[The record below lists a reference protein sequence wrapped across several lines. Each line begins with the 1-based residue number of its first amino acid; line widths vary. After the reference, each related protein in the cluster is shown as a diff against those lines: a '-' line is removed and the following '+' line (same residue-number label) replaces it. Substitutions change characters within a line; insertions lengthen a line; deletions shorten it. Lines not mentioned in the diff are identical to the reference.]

1 MAKAIVPV
9 VVKMFAEADGSLE
22 GAIKSVAGTIQQAAK
37 SSLQSVSLSTETIVK
52 TVSDKA
58 TRALSD
64 AKISFISERDLAS
77 ARTGLSAI
85 QSNADQL
92 QNSLF
97 KLQDRF
103 FQISKASSDIRTI
116 KPFDAAVDK
125 AEQLDKVYRQL
136 TVALQFQKR
145 SAEELAKAPQPD
157 LVRARQQLDDA
168 KLLVKELQSQAAQI
182 QKSFQ
187 SAYNESAKSLKALQA
202 ELNKKPDTSGP
213 VQGPQLNPQREV
225 AASLELSLLQQ
236 ANNVKRQ
243 AIQLNQLNNRITE
256 DRLTLER
263 RISDVTKDADR
274 QKLQAGQSN
283 LRNLANEASLA
294 RQNALNAQRVFEQN
308 TQNQLKA
315 AQANS
320 PDSKRLKLISE
331 QSRITAANLER
342 DAKKAESAYTS
353 AFNTIQKAADKALG
367 TVTRSSQQAS
377 AGRVSAGLGIFSPLA
392 NQLSSTIDSLIGSIT
407 GSSAIFRTT
416 AGVQIGQAISQGIG
430 QGITNG
436 ADFAKSGID
445 DLITSFS
452 KLDNPSKQLIA
463 NIGTGITVAAAAA
476 GAALGG
482 LAGVMTKTAA
492 GFEVQVAK
500 LTTTFKDPTLA
511 VERFQEALEL
521 AAKTPYNVEQ
531 VVQAQVQL
539 SALGQKNIDILR
551 DTVDLA
557 SGLNADLARTAN
569 EVGKAAAGSLRGYQE
584 LRNTLGITQER
595 LKQFGAV
602 VDSQNRLM
610 VTNEFQIR
618 KNREA
623 LLALIRTD
631 FGGSSERL
639 SRTLEGQIS
648 NLQDEIIKL
657 SGAIGSAYIPSAK
670 GAVQVTREF
679 FEYLN
684 SLPQSFKTFAAGL
697 IGTGAAVGIMTAGLA
712 ATSLALSVLGSTAA
726 AFSAGPLA
734 AFITRIPLASAA
746 VGFFDIVLNTVAV
759 KSIPLLGTSLATAA
773 GPLAL
778 LVTAAGL
785 LNTAFVNQQQEAEK
799 TSELIKG
806 YSREVANARRV
817 NIEFK
822 EDLVRVFQFPKDFIK
837 DTDDAATVL
846 QKLDKEFKSRGALSV
861 VQDLELAGISLD
873 SVTEKYVEQSK
884 QLDIQRNKI
893 KGLQELQALLQ
904 EQVVKTNTSLGQI
917 DRTAPVGT
925 GNLIGVIQQ
934 FEQANP
940 SLAVFTRGLLELKG
954 TSQDTFDQLDKFG
967 AVLQGNVNKLGPAVA
982 EYKLLTDNIAAVR
995 DALDKVQKPLAK
1007 LEAPAK
1013 FALKIGDLNLINDS
1027 LKDQE
1032 ALLEKINSQ
1041 INTSGLR
1048 PANAKTA
1055 FSIEEATK
1063 LLSGASDANKIL
1075 LEGFIK
1081 TNETITEL
1089 SNKRYAAQA
1098 EQDKIRLQAIEA
1110 QEKSELSVLTKS
1122 DKEKQLKIIRS
1133 AEAIVKAR
1141 ADMYLRDIKTYTE
1154 VQDALNTEQDAGER
1168 FRLQNL
1174 LDRNKERIKAEK
1186 EAFDFY
1192 IDQKKKENTI
1202 EAELDQEKYKKLKQ
1216 QLETFLADTKQ
1227 VINGVAPS
1235 EPQTRTFL
1243 GIDGKEITVVN
1254 NSVNKLF
1261 DDIEA
1266 RPLSAAE
1273 KLKVL
1278 NTRLTELRNLQKTT
1292 NFASLGAASDDAKK
1306 SFRDNERE
1314 IENAIAKAKLE
1325 AARANIK
1332 NEKTGQKE
1340 SFKDFTLGVDKDLSE
1355 AINKSDKLK
1364 VLQDALAKLKSDE
1377 VKSHIKVNDYRAEEA
1392 KLTRQINDIQADLTK
1407 QIKDQVKDL
1416 EKIRQTRLKDEI
1428 EILEIRKNN
1437 ASGAEKEAIES
1448 QLKGRRKQQIQAEFQ
1463 ELKAERDAEL
1473 AEATKN
1479 GKNKELILDKYAA
1492 KEQELI
1498 RKAYLEHKKAEDDKL
1513 KATLDRF
1520 KAEDDALNGFKQ
1532 NRLGGANS
1540 PIISLEELSFRSTLS
1555 GFGSSADSRADRLK
1569 DNFATPGGRGKVPS
1583 FESFRLKFEQENNLK
1598 LGKDGQPLPSPY
1610 DDLKPIPQ
1618 PAGTQVTATVII
1630 DGANVA
1636 EQEVAKDAAKLV
1648 KKSLVAANKK
1658 VKLLSG
1664 NDAQDLDSPPSG
1676 GLDLSFSF

>member
-1 MAKAIVPV
+1 MARAIVPV
-9 VVKMFAEADGSLE
+9 VVKMFAEADGSVE
-22 GAIKSVAGTIQQAAK
+22 GAIKAVAGTIQQAAK
-37 SSLQSVSLSTETIVK
+37 SSLQSVSLSTETIVRD
-52 TVSDKA
+52 VASKA
-58 TRALSD
+58 TKALDS
-64 AKISFISERDLAS
+64 AKFTFISERDLAG
-77 ARTGLSAI
+77 ARSGLAGVQQNSE
-85 QSNADQL
+85 QL
-92 QNSLF
+92 QAVLF

-103 FQISKASSDIRTI
+103 FAIARASNDLRTA
-116 KPFDAAVDK
+116 KPFDAAIDK
-125 AEQLDKVYRQL
+125 AQQLDRVYDQL
-136 TVALQFQKR
+136 RAALQFQKR
-145 SAEELAKAPQPD
+145 SAEELAKAPQTD
-157 LVRARQQLDDA
+157 LVRAKQQLDDS
-168 KLLVKELQSQAAQI
+168 KLLVKELQAQALQI
-182 QKSFQ
+182 QKAFQ
-187 SAYNESAKSLKALQA
+187 TAYSESSKSLKALQA
-202 ELNKKPDTSGP
+202 EIAKKPDTSGP
-213 VQGPQLNPQREV
+213 VQGPQLNPQREI
-225 AASLELSLLQQ
+225 AASLELNLLQQ
-236 ANNVKRQ
+236 ANTVKRQ
-243 AIQLNQLNNRITE
+243 SLQLDQLNNRIVE
-256 DRLTLER
+256 DRLNLER
-263 RISDVTKDADR
+263 RISDVTKDADK
-274 QKLQAGQSN
+274 QKLQASQAS
-283 LRNLANEASLA
+283 LRNLATEASVA
-294 RQNALNAQRVFEQN
+294 RQNALQAQQALERN
-308 TQNQLKA
+308 TQNQLRA
-315 AQANS
+315 AQINS
-320 PDSKRLKLISE
+320 PDTQRFKLITE
-331 QSRITAANLER
+331 QSRITANNLEK
-342 DAKKAESAYTS
+342 DARKAESAYTN
-353 AFNTIQKAADKALG
+353 AFNKIQKEADKALG
-367 TVTRSSQQAS
+367 TVTKASGTAS
-377 AGRVSAGLGIFSPLA
+377 AGRLSAGLGIFSPLA
-392 NQLSSTIDSLIGSIT
+392 NQLSSTIDGLIGNLT
-407 GSSAIFRTT
+407 GSAGIFRTT

-430 QGITNG
+430 QGISGG

-445 DLITSFS
+445 DLVTAFT

-463 NIGTGITVAAAAA
+463 NLGTGITVAAAAA
-476 GAALGG
+476 GAALGA
-482 LAGVMTKTAA
+482 LAGVALKTAA
-492 GFEVQVAK
+492 GFEVQIAK
-500 LTTTFKDPTLA
+500 LTTTFKDPTIA
-511 VERFQEALEL
+511 VERFQEALNL

-531 VVQAQVQL
+531 VVAAQVQL

-595 LKQFGAV
+595 LKTFGAV
-602 VDSQNRLM
+602 VDSQNRLL

-657 SGAIGSAYIPSAK
+657 SGSIGSAYLPSAK
-670 GAVQVTREF
+670 GAVSVTTDFIR
-679 FEYLN
+679 YLN
-684 SLPQSFKTFAAGL
+684 DLPQSFKTFAAGL
-697 IGTGAAVGIMTAGLA
+697 IATGSAIGVLTAGLA

-726 AFSAGPLA
+726 AFNAGPLA
-734 AFITRIPLASAA
+734 AFITRIPLASGAVFYLDAA
-746 VGFFDIVLNTVAV
+746 INTVAV
-759 KSIPLLGTSLATAA
+759 KSIPLLGTNLATAA

-778 LVTAAGL
+778 LVAAAGL

-799 TSELIKG
+799 TGELIKG
-806 YSREVANARRV
+806 YSKEIANARRA

-884 QLDIQRNKI
+884 QLSIQQDKV
-893 KGLQELQALLQ
+893 KGLQQLQALLQ
-904 EQVVKTNTSLGQI
+904 EQVVRTNTSLGNV

-925 GNLIGVIQQ
+925 ANLIGVIQQ

-940 SLAVFTRGLLELKG
+940 TLAVFTRGLLELKG

-967 AVLQGNVNKLGPAVA
+967 AVIQGNVNKLGPAVA
-982 EYKLLTDNIAAVR
+982 EYKLLTDQIAAVR

-1013 FALKIGDLNLINDS
+1013 YALKIGDLNLINGS
-1027 LKDQE
+1027 LKEQE
-1032 ALLEKINSQ
+1032 DLLAKINDQ
-1041 INTSGLR
+1041 INISGLR

-1075 LEGFIK
+1075 LEGFIS
-1081 TNETITEL
+1081 TNEKITEL

-1098 EQDKIRLQAIEA
+1098 EQDRIRLQSIEA
-1110 QEKSELSVLTKS
+1110 QEKFELSTLSKS
-1122 DKEKQLKIIRS
+1122 DKEKQLLIIRS
-1133 AEAIVKAR
+1133 AEAIVKAK

-1154 VQDALNTEQDAGER
+1154 VQDALNVEQDAGER

-1174 LDRNKERIKAEK
+1174 LDRNKDRVKAEK

-1192 IDQKKKENTI
+1192 IDQKKKEHQI
-1202 EAELDQEKYKKLKQ
+1202 EADLDQEKFKKLKQ

-1227 VINGVAPS
+1227 VINGVAPQT
-1235 EPQTRTFL
+1235 PQTRTFL
-1243 GIDGKEITVVN
+1243 GINGEEITVAN
-1254 NSVNKLF
+1254 QAVNKLF
-1261 DDIEA
+1261 DDLEA

-1278 NTRLTELRNLQKTT
+1278 NQRLTELRQLQKTT
-1292 NFASLGAASDDAKK
+1292 DFTSLGSAAEDAKK

-1325 AARANIK
+1325 ASRANIK

-1340 SFKDFTLGVDKDLSE
+1340 SFADFKLNVDKDLSE
-1355 AINKSDKLK
+1355 AIDKTDKLN
-1364 VLQDALAKLKSDE
+1364 VLTTALAKLKTDE

-1392 KLTRQINDIQADLTK
+1392 KLTRQINDIQTDLTRQVK
-1407 QIKDQVKDL
+1407 EQVKDL
-1416 EKIRQTRLKDEI
+1416 EKSRQARIKEEI
-1428 EILEIRKNN
+1428 EILEVRKE
-1437 ASGAEKEAIES
+1437 GARGNEKAALES
-1448 QLKGRRKQQIQAEFQ
+1448 QLKGRRRQQVQAEFQ

-1479 GKNKELILDKYAA
+1479 GKNKELILQKYAD
-1492 KEQELI
+1492 KEESLI

-1520 KAEDDALNGFKQ
+1520 KAEDDALNGYKQ

-1540 PIISLEELSFRSTLS
+1540 PIISLEELSYRSTLP

-1569 DNFATPGGRGKVPS
+1569 DNFATPGGTRIPS
-1583 FESFRLKFEQENNLK
+1583 YESFRAKFEQENNLK
-1598 LGKDGQPLPSPY
+1598 LGKDGKPLPSSF
-1610 DDLKPIPQ
+1610 DDLKPIPT
-1618 PAGTQVTATVII
+1618 PAGTQINATVLI
-1630 DGANVA
+1630 DGASL
-1636 EQEVAKDAAKLV
+1636 QDKEVVKDAAKLV
-1648 KKSLVAANKK
+1648 KKSLVVSNKK

-1664 NDAQDLDSPPSG
+1664 NDAADLDSPPSG

>member
-64 AKISFISERDLAS
+64 AKVSFISERDLAG

-92 QNSLF
+92 QNSLL

-308 TQNQLKA
+308 TQDQLKA

-670 GAVQVTREF
+670 GAVQATREF

-873 SVTEKYVEQSK
+873 KVTEKYVEQSK
-884 QLDIQRNKI
+884 QLDIQQK
-893 KGLQELQALLQ
+893 KKEGLAKLEALLQ
-904 EQVVKTNTSLGQI
+904 EQVVKTNISLGAA
-917 DRTAPVGT
+917 DKSSPVGAS
-925 GNLIGVIQQ
+925 NLARVIQQ
-934 FEQANP
+934 FEEANP
-940 SLAVFTRGLLELKG
+940 SLAVFTRSLLEVKG

-967 AVLQGNVNKLGPAVA
+967 AVIQGNINKIGPAVA

-995 DALDKVQKPLAK
+995 NALDQVQKPLEK
-1007 LEAPAK
+1007 LKEPTK
-1013 FALKIGDLNLINDS
+1013 YALKTGDITLVNKS
-1027 LKDQE
+1027 LKEQE
-1032 ALLEKINSQ
+1032 ELLESITKQ
-1041 INTSGLR
+1041 IEPLR
-1048 PANAKTA
+1048 AAGAKGQ
-1055 FSIEEATK
+1055 FSIEEASK
-1063 LLSGASDANKIL
+1063 VLSGTGDANKIL

-1278 NTRLTELRNLQKTT
+1278 NARLTELRNLQKTT
-1292 NFASLGAASDDAKK
+1292 NFASLGSAGDDAKK

-1355 AINKSDKLK
+1355 AIDKSDKLK

-1428 EILEIRKNN
+1428 EILEIRKND